1 MKPPAASK
9 TTSRAKLSTT
19 KHLSNHKNHTVM
31 ETKNEEK
38 DTIME
43 DEYARDMAG
52 CLLTSVGMVGIAI
65 LAIFG
70 IIYLFT

>member
-1 MKPPAASK
+1 
-9 TTSRAKLSTT
+9 
-19 KHLSNHKNHTVM
+19 M

-38 DTIME
+38 DTIMD
-43 DEYARDMAG
+43 DEYARDMSG

>member
-1 MKPPAASK
+1 
-9 TTSRAKLSTT
+9 
-19 KHLSNHKNHTVM
+19 M
-31 ETKNEEK
+31 ETKNEGKDIIFEAKIEEK
-38 DTIME
+38 DTIMD